1 MSSLQRKIQSTNTAV
16 NTMEKAY
23 GNVNKTNEE
32 DIIATREVIEKK
44 SEKLNSLN
52 SETEEFA
59 EDAENNEEIYDVCLQ
74 SEVYITKKINTL
86 KSLVDK
92 EKGLIR
98 PVIQNLKVL
107 KRKFVNLLKL
117 TIEKFKRDYTK
128 FNTFN
133 GFICS
138 CN

>member
-1 MSSLQRKIQSTNTAV
+1 MSSLQRKIKSTNTAV
-16 NTMEKAY
+16 NTIEKAY

-44 SEKLNSLN
+44 SEKLSSLN
-52 SETEEFA
+52 SETEEFT
-59 EDAENNEEIYDVCLQ
+59 EDAENNKEIYDVCLQ

-86 KSLVDK
+86 KSSVDK

-98 PVIQNLKVL
+98 TSDSKPESF